1 MIRVVDRFV
10 EFGAREAMIWRGQSV
25 TYTELFCEIGRW
37 KRRMKKLGIKPGE
50 SVAVCGD
57 FNPNTISL
65 LLALALRGC
74 IAVPIAP
81 GAPEQREEQMQI
93 AEVSVRVDFEG
104 TKLRR
109 LTRRPGPRTPHVLLR
124 RLRAEGHGG
133 LVLFSSGSTGR
144 SKAILLHFTRML
156 EKLSAR
162 EVGYRTLAF
171 LVWGHIGGINTV
183 LRTLADGG
191 TLVMLESRQ
200 PSEVGAAIE
209 EHRVELL
216 PTTPTFLTMFLM
228 AEVQRHYLMSSLRV
242 VTYGTEPMP
251 PSTLASLQEAL
262 PNVRFKQTYGLSEV
276 GILPTKSKSSDSL
289 FMKVGGAGYETRIM
303 DGVLWVRSDTAMLGY
318 LNAPSPFTEDG
329 WYNTGDAVE
338 IDGDYIR
345 ILGRASD
352 LINVGG
358 EKVYPAEVESALLQ
372 VSNVRDAV
380 VFGARSPVTGQVVR
394 ARVALAAP
402 EDPRVFERRARTQLR
417 ARLAPYMVPA
427 LIEVADVQLH
437 GPRFKKSRVQAE
449 GTA

>member
-1 MIRVVDRFV
+1 MRVVDRFL
-10 EFGAREAMIWRGQSV
+10 EFGAREAMIWRGQTV

-37 KRRMKKLGIKPGE
+37 KRRMKKLGIEPGD

-57 FNPNTISL
+57 YNPNTTAL
-65 LLALALRGC
+65 LLALASRGC

-81 GAPEQREEQMQI
+81 GTPEQREEQMQT
-93 AEVSVRVDFEG
+93 AEATVRLDFEG

-109 LTRRPGPRTPHVLLR
+109 LTRRAAPAAPHLLLR
-124 RLRAEGHGG
+124 RLRAQGRAG

-144 SKAILLHFTRML
+144 SKAILLDFTKML
-156 EKLSAR
+156 EKLNAR

-171 LVWGHIGGINTV
+171 LVWGHIGGVNTV
-183 LRTLADGG
+183 LRALADGG
-191 TLVMLESRQ
+191 TLVMIESRQ

-209 EHRVELL
+209 QHRVELL
-216 PTTPTFLTMFLM
+216 PTTPTFLAMVLM
-228 AEVQRHYLMSSLRV
+228 ADVSHHYCMSSLRL

-251 PSTLASLQEAL
+251 PSTLASLAQAL

-289 FMKVGGAGYETRIM
+289 FMKVGGPGYETRVV

-338 IDGDYIR
+338 VDGDYLR
-345 ILGRASD
+345 VLGRASD

-380 VFGARSPVTGQVVR
+380 VFGARNPVTGQIVR
-394 ARVALAAP
+394 ARVALAEP
-402 EDPRVFERRARTQLR
+402 EDPRAFERRARMQLR
-417 ARLAPYMVPA
+417 ANLAPYMVPA
-427 LIEVADVQLH
+427 LIEVADAQLH
-437 GPRFKKSRVQAE
+437 GPRFKKSRMMAE
-449 GTA
+449 GSA